1 MDEFAVGQFGYG
13 TGGEFG
19 PVILNS
25 VAELAEFYQT
35 NKEKYSFEGA
45 ENGGKYPKAISEYD
59 DVFFETG
66 SLYVAGMYDED
77 AGKTYIPQW
86 VYIGDFVMARIA
98 DWEDD
103 WGDGASGEEKKKGVV
118 VIIELPE
125 KVSSDIPIKILRD

>member
-1 MDEFAVGQFGYG
+1 
-13 TGGEFG
+13 
-19 PVILNS
+19 
-25 VAELAEFYQT
+25 
-35 NKEKYSFEGA
+35 
-45 ENGGKYPKAISEYD
+45 
-59 DVFFETG
+59 
-66 SLYVAGMYDED
+66 MYDED